1 MTPLLWLVRYML
13 MPAVGFLFTPHGH
26 TRWYDDDVPSAD
38 NDNFIQVYE

>member
-13 MPAVGFLFTPHGH
+13 MPTVGFLFTH